1 MISAEAIKKI
11 KSAMATHK
19 FLKNQ
24 DLGVEAGKESFEYDF
39 CLYSDKAYAGKY
51 FVVSRENIWK
61 NTSLDNVNLNAYVF
75 DENGSEVDFDT
86 SLINLN
92 KIIKESEK
100 ICEIA

>member
-1 MISAEAIKKI
+1 MINDEVLRKI
-11 KSAMATHK
+11 KSVMVKHK

-24 DLGVEAGKESFEYDF
+24 DLGVVGGEESFEYDF
-39 CLYSDKAYAGKY
+39 CLFSDKAYPDKY

-61 NTSLDNVNLNAYVF
+61 NTSLDNVKLNAYVF
-75 DENGSEVDFDT
+75 DGNGNEIDFDT